1 MPQLRGHLFQSG
13 EGIEMTKHTPGPWE
27 VGKHH
32 GRADGLPPHYMISQS
47 GEMYDH
53 AIVFSVEDG
62 GEGKANA
69 NLVAAAPDLL
79 HELKMTHAALMIS
92 KIGHYADS
100 PQCERTKA
108 AIAKATQG
116 GEPQ

>member
-1 MPQLRGHLFQSG
+1 MSLPQTAPK
-13 EGIEMTKHTPGPWE
+13 INHTEITSGPWR
-27 VGKHH
+27 VVPFNIGCNT
-32 GRADGLPPHYMISQS
+32 I
-47 GEMYDH
+47 YD
-53 AIVFSVEDG
+53 ICY
-62 GEGKANA
+62 EGVRPIGTIAKKANA